1 MKDPGQSKASAR
13 CSMALLQRIG
23 TCLPFFL
30 LAVTF
35 DILGLVLLFVG
46 IFGDLRIDGLFY
58 GDFLIYSGSLII
70 FASLA
75 CWLMWYVGNIQV
87 SEYDG
92 QKRSSIALLRPALGP
107 VTPPADTQPS
117 APAPPAQTWRRE
129 SVPASSSA
137 WPSSWTWSASCCS
150 SSASSLR
157 CPTGISS
164 SCPGRCSSSSAWLCG
179 YSGTWG
185 TSPSL
190 RRSSTSES
198 WTSCDLPGL
207 DEGRSGW
214 IGSGR
219 IGSGRIGS
227 DRIGSDRVG
236 SGRV

>member
-92 QKRSSIALLRPALGP
+92 QKRSSIALLAGKISERLSQKVTAQDRVKCEVEDGDRSPAGTLPLKQGK
-107 VTPPADTQPS
+107 V
-117 APAPPAQTWRRE
+117 
-129 SVPASSSA
+129 
-137 WPSSWTWSASCCS
+137 
-150 SSASSLR
+150 
-157 CPTGISS
+157 
-164 SCPGRCSSSSAWLCG
+164 
-179 YSGTWG
+179 TWG
-185 TSPSL
+185 K
-190 RRSSTSES
+190 STAY
-198 WTSCDLPGL
+198 LN
-207 DEGRSGW
+207 EGYD
-214 IGSGR
+214 GSTDGAD
-219 IGSGRIGS
+219 GEQQSV
-227 DRIGSDRVG
+227 D
-236 SGRV
+236 